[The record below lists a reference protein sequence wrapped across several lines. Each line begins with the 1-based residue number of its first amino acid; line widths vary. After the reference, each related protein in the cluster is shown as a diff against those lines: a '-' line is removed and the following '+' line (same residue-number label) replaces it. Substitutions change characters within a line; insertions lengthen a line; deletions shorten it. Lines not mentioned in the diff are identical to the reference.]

1 MSDYIATFDAS
12 IARNLSAQY
21 REDSYEHDI
30 QDVFVEINNA
40 CHNGDN
46 CVFFR
51 KYICKD
57 AINKLR
63 ALGYSVQYDQKDGGF
78 NIWWQFAKETLP
90 IMKGVIFVKN
100 FNGEI
105 IIRPREVDKHTIES
119 IGNSIHQQ
127 LVGNQDYIDS
137 NIGISLETDSVIIW
151 FDNCKEEIPDI
162 VF

>member
-1 MSDYIATFDAS
+1 MM
-12 IARNLSAQY
+12 
-21 REDSYEHDI
+21 
-30 QDVFVEINNA
+30 
-40 CHNGDN
+40 
-46 CVFFR
+46 
-51 KYICKD
+51 
-57 AINKLR
+57 LR
-63 ALGYSVQYDQKDGGF
+63 LF
-78 NIWWQFAKETLP
+78 LFLFAKKTAP